1 MRLAFWLS
9 LAGVLYTF
17 VGYPALIWILAR
29 LRPHHWTAGPIHPS
43 VSIVLPVHNGEPFLR
58 WKIDHLLHL
67 DYANLREI
75 IIVSDGSTDCT
86 ADILAKVQHPIVRP
100 IILRDQVGKA
110 AALNAGVSLASAEI
124 VLFVDIRPAIGP
136 GAIEHLVSNFADPR
150 VGCVT
155 GELSLRVG
163 DHDAATSAIGGLY
176 WRYEQWIRK
185 CESAFDSPVGVYG
198 GFYAVRRSVLV
209 NQPDGMILDD
219 MFQPL
224 SIIRQGFRSVL
235 DPSAK
240 VYDTWPRREGEFTRK
255 VRTLA
260 GNYQLFRVAPRFTGD
275 TTVVRSD
282 TDPSWVD
289 IVTGVPAATTAGR
302 VVWTVDAGG
311 AKRLVAGTAAE
322 HAAGTA
328 PLLTPESLN
337 VREVLSVD
345 DDTILFTACAD
356 DPAST
361 SLWTAGPDGVQ
372 LVSPADG
379 THTGLL
385 AAGTLLLV
393 SRVLADS
400 DVSVQ
405 VLRASAAGKRAAVAT
420 IGSRCRDAEPASRP
434 GPSSAG
440 RPVPAGSAPPSCCPL
455 GTSPARASCRCCATP
470 MAGRTASA

>member
-240 VYDTWPRREGEFTRK
+240 VYDTWPRRVGGEFTRK

-260 GNYQLFRVAPRFTGD
+260 GNYQLFRVAPR
-275 TTVVRSD
+275 
-282 TDPSWVD
+282 
-289 IVTGVPAATTAGR
+289 
-302 VVWTVDAGG
+302 
-311 AKRLVAGTAAE
+311 
-322 HAAGTA
+322 
-328 PLLTPESLN
+328 LLTPGN
-337 VREVLSVD
+337 RV
-345 DDTILFTACAD
+345 FF
-356 DPAST
+356 
-361 SLWTAGPDGVQ
+361 Q
-372 LVSPADG
+372 LVSHKITRLVVPFLLVLMLTLSVALSFRSPVYA
-379 THTGLL
+379 GLALAQAIVWVAALLSLRFRVPLVQRL
-385 AAGTLLLV
+385 AAPAGALLILN
-393 SRVLADS
+393 A
-400 DVSVQ
+400 
-405 VLRASAAGKRAAVAT
+405 AAVVGLYRFLAT
-420 IGSRCRDAEPASRP
+420 R
-434 GPSSAG
+434 GPLWRIWNTGQFAG
-440 RPVPAGSAPPSCCPL
+440 
-455 GTSPARASCRCCATP
+455 
-470 MAGRTASA
+470 MN